1 MSGTSQRV
9 AHLTSVHP
17 PQDTRITFRE
27 CAALAGAGYEVVLV
41 AAGNAERLPPGVRFH
56 GVPAAATRFQRMT
69 RTMLDVYRAAL
80 SEDAD
85 VYHFHDPELFC
96 VGLLLRARGKRVIFD
111 VHEDIP
117 QDILDKIWIPP
128 IFRRPLSGLS
138 VLALRALHAL
148 FSGVVAATP
157 GIAKRFPERKTVVV
171 RNYPELDEFP
181 APAIDND
188 FSQRPLSAVYLGAI
202 TELRGINE
210 MLAAFASPFMHTR
223 ARLTLAGQF
232 ESEDL
237 ERRVASSPG
246 WDRVDYIGWC
256 SRARVSDVLGKCRVG
271 LVTLRPAANFEDS
284 LPVKLFEY
292 MAAGLP
298 VIISAS
304 IRSSEIVRQADCGVV
319 VDPLDTEALARA
331 ITFLL
336 ENPEIAQAM
345 GERGRRLVLERFQ
358 WTNEARKLTDLYRAI
373 A

>member
-1 MSGTSQRV
+1 MSGTPRRV

-17 PQDTRITFRE
+17 AQDTRIAFRE
-27 CAALAGAGYEVVLV
+27 CATLASAGYDVVLI
-41 AAGNAERLPPGVRFH
+41 APGSAEKLPAGVRFH
-56 GVPAAATRFQRMT
+56 GVPMATTRFQRMT
-69 RTMLDVYRAAL
+69 RTILNVYRAAL

-85 VYHFHDPELFC
+85 VYHFHDPELFY

-117 QDILDKIWIPP
+117 QDILDKIWIPR
-128 IFRRPLSGLS
+128 FLRRPLSLLS
-138 VLALRALHAL
+138 VVALRGLHAL

-157 GIAKRFPERKTVVV
+157 GIAKRFPKQKTVVV
-171 RNYPELDEFP
+171 CNYPSIEEFP
-181 APAIDND
+181 TPAIETG
-188 FSQRPLSAVYLGAI
+188 FEQRPLSAVYLGAI

-210 MLAAFASPFMHTR
+210 MLAAFASPFMHPR

-232 ESEDL
+232 ESEEL
-237 ERRVASSPG
+237 ERRARSAQG
-246 WDRVDYIGWC
+246 WERVDYIGWC
-256 SRARVSDVLGKCRVG
+256 ARARVADVLAKSRVG
-271 LVTLRPAANFEDS
+271 LVTLRPAANFEES

-304 IRSSEIVRQADCGVV
+304 IRSSEIVREYDCGVV
-319 VDPLDTEALARA
+319 VDPLDTEAIARA

-336 ENPEIAQAM
+336 ENPGVAQAM
-345 GERGRRLVLERFQ
+345 GERGRRLILERFQ
-358 WTNEARKLTDLYRAI
+358 WTSEARKLTDLYRAI